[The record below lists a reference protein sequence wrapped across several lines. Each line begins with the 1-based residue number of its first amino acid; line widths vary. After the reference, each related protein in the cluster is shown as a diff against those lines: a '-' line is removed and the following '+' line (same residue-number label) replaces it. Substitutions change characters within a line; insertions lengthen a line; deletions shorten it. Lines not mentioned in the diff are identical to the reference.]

1 MKTRIKCTNCGYG
14 NRFYQGTQE
23 IRKIYT
29 NVDKNKLKYVKC
41 PDCGEC
47 KLVCITA
54 LYKVRF
60 NALYTLLPVVRF

>member
-29 NVDKNKLKYVKC
+29 NVDKDKLKYVKC

-47 KLVCITA
+47 KLVS
-54 LYKVRF
+54 V
-60 NALYTLLPVVRF
+60 